1 MITARPAWPLRHPYS
16 AEHGPYTA
24 GNVYENTLYWQLFND
39 CCEAA
44 EAINAKYPNTVS
56 AERIAKWQDIM
67 EKLDPIE
74 VGASGQIK
82 RMV

>member
-1 MITARPAWPLRHPYS
+1 MDEQAKLYEQILTEITYDNGKTRTATAPSYS

-44 EAINAKYPNTVS
+44 EAINAKYP
-56 AERIAKWQDIM
+56 
-67 EKLDPIE
+67 
-74 VGASGQIK
+74 
-82 RMV
+82 